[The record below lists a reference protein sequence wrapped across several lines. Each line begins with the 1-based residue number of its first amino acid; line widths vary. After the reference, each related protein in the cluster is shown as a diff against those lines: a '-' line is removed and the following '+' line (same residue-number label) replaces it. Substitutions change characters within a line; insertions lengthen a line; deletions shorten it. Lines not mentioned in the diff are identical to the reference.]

1 MIDIPKTPGPI
12 PATGIC
18 GVGRGVGE
26 ACASGRDVGVGVLA
40 IPPQIQSD
48 CSTHEAFLHAPSL
61 QVRLLGHS
69 LSDAQTALHW
79 DMGVGDTPGGNVGV
93 TVAVA
98 KGVPVGVFVGVE
110 VGVWV
115 GVDDGVPVSVGVIDP
130 VGVGVGLDNANVSV
144 HAGATA

>member
-1 MIDIPKTPGPI
+1 MTIDIPKTPGPI
-12 PATGIC
+12 PATGTC

-26 ACASGRDVGVGVLA
+26 ACASGGDVGVGVLA

-79 DMGVGDTPGGNVGV
+79 DMGVGDAPGGDVGV
-93 TVAVA
+93 SD
-98 KGVPVGVFVGVE
+98 GVPVGVLVGVL
-110 VGVWV
+110 V
-115 GVDDGVPVSVGVIDP
+115 GVDDGVPVSVGVGEEI
-130 VGVGVGLDNANVSV
+130 ANVNV
-144 HAGATA
+144 HAGAAAWGVDWGTVGATG

>member
-40 IPPQIQSD
+40 IPPQTQSD

-79 DMGVGDTPGGNVGV
+79 DMGVGDVLGGDVGV
-93 TVAVA
+93 SD
-98 KGVPVGVFVGVE
+98 GVPVGVLVGVL
-110 VGVWV
+110 V
-115 GVDDGVPVSVGVIDP
+115 GVDDGVGVSVGVIDP

>member
-1 MIDIPKTPGPI
+1 MGK
-12 PATGIC
+12 
-18 GVGRGVGE
+18 GVGE
-26 ACASGRDVGVGVLA
+26 ACANGGDVGVGVLA

-79 DMGVGDTPGGNVGV
+79 DIGVGDAPGGDEGVGD
-93 TVAVA
+93 
-98 KGVPVGVFVGVE
+98 GVPVGVLVGVSVGVE
-110 VGVWV
+110 VGVLV

-130 VGVGVGLDNANVSV
+130 VGVGVGEEIANVKV
-144 HAGATA
+144 HAGATAWGVDWGTVGATG